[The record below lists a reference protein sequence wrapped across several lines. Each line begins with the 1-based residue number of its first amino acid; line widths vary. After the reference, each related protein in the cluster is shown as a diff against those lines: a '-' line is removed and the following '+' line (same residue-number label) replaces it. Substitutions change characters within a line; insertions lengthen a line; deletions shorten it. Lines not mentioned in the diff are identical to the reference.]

1 MPSKSILNIAPSP
14 LQNYSTPTS
23 QQQGLTILI
32 KMDHLRY
39 LSAYPEDQALGG
51 NKLRKLKFTMEE
63 ALRQKKGL
71 LTFGGPFSNHIAAV
85 ASAGHLFKI
94 PTIGIIR
101 GEDHTDYNPTLQHAQ
116 RCGMKLQFI
125 NRTHYR
131 LKSDPQYLSSL
142 QKENPDYLIIPEG
155 GTNHLALKG
164 VGEIVSEINQQL
176 PRALID
182 YWITPVGTGGT
193 LAGLIT
199 HLPKDSFAVGISV
212 LKGDFLKREVQQLVD
227 YQPIAHWEIIPDYH
241 FGGYAK
247 WTPTLIDFMR
257 RLRQETG
264 ILTDPVYTG
273 KLFYGVED
281 LIAKK
286 YFKKNST
293 ILIIHTGGIQGI
305 KGFQTQ
311 WPNIIL

>member
-1 MPSKSILNIAPSP
+1 MFHIDPSP
-14 LQNYSTPTS
+14 LQTYSTPAS
-23 QQQGLTILI
+23 QQQGLTLLI

-51 NKLRKLKFTMEE
+51 NKLRKLKFNIED

-71 LTFGGPFSNHIAAV
+71 LTFGGAFSNHIAAV
-85 ASAGHLFKI
+85 ASAGQWFQI

-101 GEDHTDYNPTLQHAQ
+101 GEDHTNHNPTLQHAQ

-142 QKENPDYLIIPEG
+142 QKENPNYIIIPEG
-155 GTNHLALKG
+155 GTNDLALKG
-164 VGEIVSEINQQL
+164 VGEIVREINQQI
-176 PRALID
+176 PHAPID

-199 HLPKDSFAVGISV
+199 HLPRDSFAVGISV
-212 LKGDFLKREVQQLVD
+212 LKGDFLTREVQQLVKS
-227 YQPIAHWEIIPDYH
+227 PSIANWEIIPDYH

-247 WTPTLIDFMR
+247 WTPTLIAYMR
-257 RLRQETG
+257 TLRQATR
-264 ILTDPVYTG
+264 ILTDPVYTS
-273 KLFYGVED
+273 KLFYAVED
-281 LIAKK
+281 LIAKN

-293 ILIIHTGGIQGI
+293 IMIVHTGGIQGI

-311 WPNIIL
+311 WPHVIL